1 MVDPGV
7 LDLSSDL
14 CGISNRKFQSVMRD
28 LVWAVYRLSCVTVSS
43 GLIPTHRVVMGQC
56 RVSSRYVVSDS
67 CLSRCYCTIM
77 RPVYQLAALMCHPR
91 SHCLSPGGMQGRS
104 T

>member
-1 MVDPGV
+1 M
-7 LDLSSDL
+7 SSDM
-14 CGISNRKFQSVMRD
+14 KDSVWSVSRQ
-28 LVWAVYRLSCVTVSS
+28 SCVTVSS

-56 RVSSRYVVSDS
+56 RVSSRYFVSDS
-67 CLSRCYCTIM
+67 YLSRGDCTIM
-77 RPVYQLAALMCHPR
+77 KPVYQLAALMSRPR